1 MDINDSMMNS
11 VFFYKCVL
19 NENKNIII
27 IDESRLQYNELYKSY
42 DFYDAKFPEGY
53 ENIPGFNQIIEK
65 IVEQSKD
72 NSPLIEY
79 ESKQLNRDA

>member
-1 MDINDSMMNS
+1 MDIDDSMLDSEFN
-11 VFFYKCVL
+11 YKCVVNL
-19 NENKNIII
+19 NKNQIIV
-27 IDESRLQYNELYKSY
+27 DESCLQYNELYKSY

-53 ENIPGFNQIIEK
+53 ENIPGFNQIIIK